1 MEKQTNKL
9 RKLRLTIIIVSIVG
23 LLSLFSLT
31 VTTFAYGIGD
41 TTILYLGLYPTFLIS
56 TILII
61 AKVRFGY
68 FLTLFTTVTYSLLM
82 FSEVGKFLI
91 FNLGNYI
98 LFWVLLLPYLTCLTL
113 IPLTIIYLTTNLK
126 YAKVLKLISIIVAI
140 GIFIFAIV
148 DRFDKD
154 YSDHIFVDA
163 EISEQGQVT
172 LNCKP
177 GFADPRTFLVTTS
190 LKGIPEQ
197 IKKYGEYYQ
206 GSYFLNNTTIE
217 KNFRFS
223 KLKTI
228 TLTKIGNNKII
239 PQLTWTISEMK
250 GDVTFLEP

>member
-1 MEKQTNKL
+1 MEKQTDKL
-9 RKLRLTIIIVSIVG
+9 RKLRLTIIIVNVVG
-23 LLSLFSLT
+23 LLSFFSLT

-41 TTILYLGLYPTFLIS
+41 ATILYLVLYPTFLIS

-68 FLTLFTTVTYSLLM
+68 FLTLLTTFTYSILM
-82 FSEVGKFLI
+82 VSEVGKYLI
-91 FNLGNYI
+91 FNLGNYV
-98 LFWVLLLPYLTCLTL
+98 LFWVLLLPYLTFLIL

-126 YAKVLKLISIIVAI
+126 YAKTFKLISIIVAI

-163 EISEQGQVT
+163 EINEQGQVT

-177 GFADPRTFLVTTS
+177 GFADSRTFLVTTN

-197 IKKYGEYYQ
+197 IKEYGEYYQ

-239 PQLTWTISEMK
+239 PQLTWTINEMK
-250 GDVTFLEP
+250 GDVSFLEP